1 VSGGYPP
8 GGHTGQGH
16 GAPDYDGDPGEPGWP
31 AGQRQWEGS
40 VWQNDQDHASYGDPG
55 YGAPGYPGQDF
66 GQPGYGGQDAGF
78 DAQPYGDQP
87 YEDQTRGDYGHR
99 GPDVPGYGQADP
111 RPGPAYAGLG
121 PAAGGY
127 EQPRTGPQPGQ
138 PGYAAPSAQPRYDQQ
153 GYDQQGYDQQ
163 GYDQQGY
170 DQQGYDQQGYDQ
182 QGTGPRRPAG
192 DHGQHAAEPPR
203 GPGGYPPGGYGDREQ
218 DPGETSFLPGFG
230 RGDDYGGDRPGGP
243 EPERDGRYDEDG
255 YDGRRGP
262 RAARPD
268 APGFGAAPGGPGRGP
283 GGAGGGPAD
292 PGDRGTGPRGS
303 AGAPRDRD
311 IWDDRDPRPRRR
323 RATRWAPRIL
333 LLVIF
338 GALVIGGT
346 VGGLSVYHKYQ
357 ARYHPADY
365 AGAGTGAV
373 TVQVQSGEDADQ
385 LAPTLLQ
392 LGVVASTRAF
402 VMAAE
407 ASTNPAGLE
416 PGYYQ
421 LHHHMQASLAWAA
434 LLDSK
439 NRVQTVVTIPEGKR
453 AVDVIAILSA
463 KTKIPLKDFQQVLDH
478 PAQLGLPSYADGKV
492 EGYLFPATYA
502 IVPHETALQILQ
514 AMVQRFDVEA
524 QQVNLAAAAQAVG
537 LSSTQLIIEASL
549 AQAEGGSVSD
559 YPKIA
564 EVIHNRLAAGMH
576 LQFDSTVL
584 YGLGKYAVSAT
595 FAEINTPGPYNTYLN
610 KGLPAGPISNPGDAA
625 IQGILHADR
634 GNWLYFL
641 TKPGGKSQF
650 SATPLSGQ

>member
-8 GGHTGQGH
+8 DGHTGREH
-16 GAPDYDGDPGEPGWP
+16 GAPDYDGDPGDPEWP
-31 AGQRQWEGS
+31 ADGQRQWEGS
-40 VWQNDQDHASYGDPG
+40 VWQSDQDHAG
-55 YGAPGYPGQDF
+55 YDAPGYQGQDF
-66 GQPGYGGQDAGF
+66 GAPAYGAQDAGYNGQEYGGQPFNGQPGHG
-78 DAQPYGDQP
+78 QPYDDQA
-87 YEDQTRGDYGHR
+87 YGDYGHR
-99 GPDVPGYGQADP
+99 GPAAQGYGPPDP
-111 RPGPAYAGLG
+111 RPGPVYAAQG
-121 PAAGGY
+121 PAAGDY

-138 PGYAAPSAQPRYDQQ
+138 PGYAAPPAQL

-163 GYDQQGY
+163 GYDQR
-170 DQQGYDQQGYDQ
+170 
-182 QGTGPRRPAG
+182 GTGPRRPAG
-192 DHGQHAAEPPR
+192 DQGQYDAEPPR
-203 GPGGYPPGGYGDREQ
+203 GPGGYPPDGYGDREQ

-230 RGDDYGGDRPGGP
+230 RRDDFGGNRPGGR
-243 EPERDGRYDEDG
+243 EPERDGRYDDDDH
-255 YDGRRGP
+255 DGRRGP
-262 RAARPD
+262 R
-268 APGFGAAPGGPGRGP
+268 GGLPGGLGLGAGP
-283 GGAGGGPAD
+283 GGADGGPED
-292 PGDRGTGPRGS
+292 PRDRGPGDRGTGSRG
-303 AGAPRDRD
+303 PRDRD
-311 IWDDRDPRPRRR
+311 DWDDRDPRPRR

-333 LLVIF
+333 LLVILA
-338 GALVIGGT
+338 ALVIGGT
-346 VGGLSVYHKYQ
+346 VGGLDVYHKYQ

-365 AGAGTGAV
+365 AGPGTGDV
-373 TVQVQSGEDADQ
+373 TVQVQSGETADQ

-402 VMAAE
+402 VTAAE
-407 ASTNPAGLE
+407 ASTDPTGLE

-421 LHHHMQASLAWAA
+421 LHQHMQASLAYAA
-434 LLDSK
+434 LLNAK
-439 NRVQTVVTIPEGKR
+439 NRLQTVVTIPEGKR
-453 AVDVIAILSA
+453 AVDVIAILSQ

-524 QQVNLAAAAQAVG
+524 QQANIVAAARAVD
-537 LSSTQLIIEASL
+537 LSTTQLMIEASL

-595 FAEINTPGPYNTYLN
+595 FAQINTPGPYNTYLN
-610 KGLPAGPISNPGDAA
+610 AGLPAGPISNPGDAA
-625 IQGILHADR
+625 IQGILHPDH

-650 SATPLSGQ
+650 SATPLTGQ